1 MLNTGSKTFIPEEKI
16 REIRES
22 VSIIGVISDY
32 VNLKKKGANYQGLCP
47 FHQEKTPSFSVNE
60 DKNFFYCFGCHASG
74 DVFSFLMK
82 KENISFNEAA
92 RLLARRVGITIPEK
106 PLSPQQVKTQ
116 SEKEELFEINRT
128 AERLYNRLL
137 LEDSRAEKARE
148 YLENRGITAETI
160 KSYGLGFAPDS
171 WDTLVKE
178 FRGNQKLL
186 LGAQKTGLIVKKD
199 TGRYYDRFR
208 DRIIFP
214 ILNISRNVA
223 AFGGRVIDKGEPKYL
238 NSPESVIYSK
248 RHTLYGLPDAI
259 KHIKINKKAIVVEGY
274 LDVLSLHQSG
284 IKNSVA
290 PLGTALTEH
299 QIQILSRYTQNII
312 TVFDSDPSGE
322 KAMVRSLE
330 PFLENNIA
338 PYLVLLPENEDPD
351 SFVHKNG
358 SEAFRKKTD
367 HAGFLF
373 DFVIEKIIEKN
384 QIATPRGRM
393 EACDEIVPLLEKIS
407 DTMERDIYVQKVS
420 RRMDLK
426 EEHIRSRMGNTSAKK
441 NFSAIE
447 NQKPETSSASQKNAE
462 QLILQLMSFHPEIID
477 IFEKASF
484 LKELTDPDIKQI
496 CSMVLT
502 EYREKGNLCLSS
514 LMEKAEREDLK
525 KIIGENTIE
534 NNLSGEPLKILK
546 DCIRSIR
553 LKKNIKEREKVSAHL
568 KEAEAKKDSELT
580 IRYLTE
586 SQKLLKEKKKI
597 LQLEINI

>member
-32 VNLKKKGANYQGLCP
+32 VSLKKKGVNYQGLCP

-60 DKNFFYCFGCHASG
+60 DKNFFYCFGCHVSG

-128 AERLYNRLL
+128 AARLYNRLL
-137 LEDSRAEKARE
+137 LEDSRGAKARQ
-148 YLENRGITAETI
+148 YLENRGISTETI

-178 FRGNQKLL
+178 FKENKRLL

-199 TGRYYDRFR
+199 TGRCYDRFR
-208 DRIIFP
+208 NRIIFP
-214 ILNISRNVA
+214 ILNVSRNVA
-223 AFGGRVIDKGEPKYL
+223 GFGGRIIDKGEPKYL
-238 NSPESVIYSK
+238 NSSESVIYSK
-248 RHTLYGLPDAI
+248 RHTLYGLPDAVKDI
-259 KHIKINKKAIVVEGY
+259 KNNKKAVVVEGY

-312 TVFDSDPSGE
+312 TVFDSDPAGE
-322 KAMVRSLE
+322 KAMIRSLE
-330 PFLENNIA
+330 PFLANNIA

-351 SFVHKNG
+351 SFVRKNG
-358 SEAFRKKTD
+358 GEAFREKTD
-367 HAGFLF
+367 HAGYLLE
-373 DFVIEKIIEKN
+373 FVIEKIIEKN

-393 EACDEIVPLLEKIS
+393 EACDEIVPLLEKIT
-407 DTMERDIYVQKVS
+407 DVMERDIYIQKVS

-426 EEHIRSRMGNTSAKK
+426 EEHFRSKMGKISDKK
-441 NFSAIE
+441 DYSDIE
-447 NQKPETSSASQKNAE
+447 NRESETASASQKNAE
-462 QLILQLMSFHPEIID
+462 QLILQLMSFHPEVID
-477 IFEKASF
+477 KFDKASF
-484 LKELTDPDIKQI
+484 IKEFTDPDIKQI
-496 CSMVLT
+496 CSLVLA
-502 EYREKGNLCLSS
+502 EYKEKGEFSLSS
-514 LMEKAEREDLK
+514 LMEKTERDDLK
-525 KIIGENTIE
+525 KIIMENAFE

-546 DCIRSIR
+546 DCIRNIR
-553 LKKNIKEREKVSAHL
+553 LKKNIKEREGVRARL

-580 IRYLTE
+580 IKYLTE
-586 SQKLLKEKKKI
+586 SQRLLKEKKKI